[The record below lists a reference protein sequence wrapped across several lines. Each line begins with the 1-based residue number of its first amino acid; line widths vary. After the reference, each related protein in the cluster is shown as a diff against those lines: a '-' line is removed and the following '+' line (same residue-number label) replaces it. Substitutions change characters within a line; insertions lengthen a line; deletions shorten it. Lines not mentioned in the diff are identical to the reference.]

1 MQNWGYSGLTLELWI
16 LVSTEGPGINLLRI
30 LRADCGAEAD
40 SACTKDSEQ
49 NIHI

>member
-1 MQNWGYSGLTLELWI
+1 MSFYIRDWSTSGFA
-16 LVSTEGPGINLLRI
+16 VAEGPGINLRI
-30 LRADCGAEAD
+30 LRADCGVEAD